1 MITANVGRSSAKG
14 YANPFMGKQAPDHL
28 TLGHAVQLDLP
39 GETKAFPFLKP
50 FPKKRMIPG
59 VPMLPQFEFGVIPTF
74 NRQQGSEASLRGKD
88 MPSIRVDSR
97 MISADLVETYA
108 KIENSQK
115 CMPTPLSENYEGSQ
129 WNYGPREGL
138 PLRNVTNASNF
149 VKAYGENV
157 SQERYNKLTQGLVAQ
172 GYEPERIHRVL
183 EQHLD
188 NALLKK
194 ISAR

>member
-1 MITANVGRSSAKG
+1 MATGI
-14 YANPFMGKQAPDHL
+14 
-28 TLGHAVQLDLP
+28 
-39 GETKAFPFLKP
+39 
-50 FPKKRMIPG
+50 
-59 VPMLPQFEFGVIPTF
+59 PMLPTFDFGVIPTF

-88 MPSIRVDSR
+88 MPTIRMDSR

-108 KIENSQK
+108 KIENS
-115 CMPTPLSENYEGSQ
+115 CRTVPAMLSENYDGSQ

-138 PLRNVTNASNF
+138 PLRNITNGSNF

-194 ISAR
+194 ISVR

>member
-1 MITANVGRSSAKG
+1 MITANVGSTRG
-14 YANPFMGKQAPDHL
+14 YATPFMGSQAPDHQAR
-28 TLGHAVQLDLP
+28 GCSVQLDLP
-39 GETKAFPFLKP
+39 GETKAYPFMKP
-50 FPKKRMIPG
+50 YPKHRLLSRN
-59 VPMLPQFEFGVIPTF
+59 VMLPTFEFGVVPTYE
-74 NRQQGSEASLRGKD
+74 RQQGSEARLRGKD
-88 MPSIRVDSR
+88 MPNIRLDSR

-108 KIENSQK
+108 KIENTSK
-115 CMPTPLSENYEGSQ
+115 SVPASLSENYEGSP

-138 PLRNVTNASNF
+138 PLRNITNGSNF
-149 VKAYGENV
+149 VKAYGENL
-157 SQERYNKLTQGLVAQ
+157 SQEHWNKLTQGLVAQ